1 MVVLKV
7 PLLSAGSEKRG
18 HGRRD
23 HSSERNSLVED
34 LRGNSPELGHKIEY
48 GLLLNDNLD
57 CMAVDGGS
65 SEPLSRAQFPANR
78 KICEFGP
85 IIPEEDQTIA

>member
-1 MVVLKV
+1 MVGLKV

-57 CMAVDGGS
+57 
-65 SEPLSRAQFPANR
+65 
-78 KICEFGP
+78 
-85 IIPEEDQTIA
+85 